1 MSERIVNVLVKHA
14 KKAGKPAF
22 DEDLFDSG
30 YLDSFALADF
40 VAGLEEEF
48 GIKVPDRDLTPRKF
62 STVEGIAGYLEG
74 GI

>member
-1 MSERIVNVLVKHA
+1 MSERIVSVLVKHA
-14 KKAGKPAF
+14 KKTGNPSF

-40 VAGLEEEF
+40 VGGLEAEF

-62 STVEGIAGYLEG
+62 SSVEAIAGYLEG